1 MRIAVNVNGRLTD
14 DRQATI
20 SVFDHGFLYGEGVYE
35 TLRTYNRRPFLLDRH
50 LGRLRASAAAI
61 GLAVPLDD
69 AAFGARIDTTMAAV
83 DAGEP
88 PERYVRLILTRG
100 VGDLSYDPDSC
111 PEPSLVVMVRPHR
124 EVDPAVQARG
134 VKVLVSSIVRNHPE
148 ALSPRIKSNNLLNN
162 ALAMQEALRA
172 GADEALMCNYRGE
185 VAECAQSNVFVV
197 RGGEALT
204 PPLATGLLEGV
215 TRNFLFEIGPDAGIP
230 VRERTLRLAEI
241 QTADEIF
248 ITSTT
253 REVLPVTT
261 LDGRPVGAGTP
272 GPITRALADAFRRNA
287 RSRAETR

>member
-1 MRIAVNVNGRLTD
+1 MCIAVNVNGRLTD
-14 DRQATI
+14 DRHATI

-69 AAFGARIDTTMAAV
+69 AAFGARIAATMAAV
-83 DAGEP
+83 DTAEP
-88 PERYVRLILTRG
+88 PERYVRLVLTRG
-100 VGDLSYDPDSC
+100 VGDLSYDPVSC
-111 PEPSLVVMVRPHR
+111 PEPSLVIIVRPHR
-124 EVDPAVQARG
+124 EIEPAVQARG

-185 VAECAQSNVFVV
+185 IAECAQSNVFLV

-215 TRNFLFEIGPDAGIP
+215 TRNFLFEIGPGAGIP

-241 QTADEIF
+241 ETADEIF

-272 GPITRALADAFRRNA
+272 GPVTRALADAFRRRA
-287 RSRAETR
+287 RSAP

>member
-20 SVFDHGFLYGEGVYE
+20 SVFDHGFLYGAGVYE
-35 TLRTYNRRPFLLDRH
+35 TLRTYNGRPFLLDRH
-50 LGRLRASAAAI
+50 LRRLRASAAAI

-69 AAFGARIDTTMAAV
+69 AAFGARIDATMEAV
-83 DAGEP
+83 DADEP
-88 PERYVRLILTRG
+88 PERYVRLVLTRG
-100 VGDLSYDPDSC
+100 VGDLSYDPASC
-111 PEPSLVVMVRPHR
+111 PEPSLVIIVRPHR
-124 EVDPAVQARG
+124 EVAPAVRERG
-134 VKVLVSSIVRNHPE
+134 VRLVVSSLLRNHPD

-185 VAECAQSNVFVV
+185 IAECAQSNVFLV
-197 RGGEALT
+197 RDGEALT

-215 TRNFLFEIGPDAGIP
+215 TRNFLFEIGPEAGIG
-230 VRERTLRLAEI
+230 VRERTLRLDEI
-241 QTADEIF
+241 GSADEIF

-261 LDGRPVGAGTP
+261 LDGRPIGTGAP
-272 GPITRALADAFRRNA
+272 GPITQALADAFRRRA
-287 RSRAETR
+287 RGAASQR